1 MNKWCDKVRLVVED
15 SYIGSVSR
23 AAKGGD
29 CKSPDF
35 GLRWFESNRSHS
47 INKLDMAERSIALV
61 LGTSFHTFES
71 CYPDFYENDRTNI
84 DNNSRGLR

>member
-1 MNKWCDKVRLVVED
+1 MNKWCNKVRLVVED

-35 GLRWFESNRSHS
+35 GLRWFESNRSHCKL
-47 INKLDMAERSIALV
+47 KLDMVERSNTPH
-61 LGTSFHTFES
+61 LGCGFHTFES

-84 DNNSRGLR
+84 DNDSCGFC